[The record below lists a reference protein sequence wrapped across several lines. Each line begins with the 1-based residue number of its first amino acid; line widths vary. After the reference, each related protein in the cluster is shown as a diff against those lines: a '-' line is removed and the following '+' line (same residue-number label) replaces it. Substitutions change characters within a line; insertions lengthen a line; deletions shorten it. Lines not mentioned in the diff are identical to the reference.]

1 MLILALLYLQHR
13 NQSHCRLLKD
23 RIPCKRMYEQL
34 LVQSIAR
41 RTYGSMRVKRE
52 LWAAEI
58 TKGVAFLDFDFLV
71 FLTFFSIVP
80 FTLHGFLFRISNF
93 PKQLVVRQGNIRML
107 RTNVILHVVP
117 PYRWSRVHTPWA
129 FQWCIRAG

>member
-1 MLILALLYLQHR
+1 
-13 NQSHCRLLKD
+13 
-23 RIPCKRMYEQL
+23 MYEQL

-71 FLTFFSIVP
+71 FLTFFRSSH
-80 FTLHGFLFRISNF
+80 LLFMAFFSVFPIFQSNS
-93 PKQLVVRQGNIRML
+93 
-107 RTNVILHVVP
+107 
-117 PYRWSRVHTPWA
+117 WSGKGT
-129 FQWCIRAG
+129 